1 MLAFKPTFLRHLWT
15 AILSVCQ
22 TSLFG
27 SATPLLHVISRGI
40 PMSPEDS
47 DRIVPL
53 LAVFC
58 SLFSLL
64 IATLHD
70 SEFYADDNHGG
81 KFILCFNWIDF
92 IVLAVPLAQRYFSRH

>member
-1 MLAFKPTFLRHLWT
+1 
-15 AILSVCQ
+15 
-22 TSLFG
+22 
-27 SATPLLHVISRGI
+27 
-40 PMSPEDS
+40 MSQEDS

-70 SEFYADDNHGG
+70 SEFYADDNTAGMCSAFFFL
-81 KFILCFNWIDF
+81 KKRSVEPYI
-92 IVLAVPLAQRYFSRH
+92 IVKYLKLLLHIF

>member
-27 SATPLLHVISRGI
+27 SATPLLHIISRGI
-40 PMSPEDS
+40 AMSHEDS

-70 SEFYADDNHGG
+70 SEFYADDNPTGTCTASVH
-81 KFILCFNWIDF
+81 
-92 IVLAVPLAQRYFSRH
+92 FSVSI

>member
-1 MLAFKPTFLRHLWT
+1 MLAFKPTFLRHLWS

-22 TSLFG
+22 ASLFG
-27 SATPLLHVISRGI
+27 TGRPFLHVISRGI

-47 DRIVPL
+47 DCIVPL

-70 SEFYADDNHGG
+70 SEFYSDDNHSGMYT
-81 KFILCFNWIDF
+81 I
-92 IVLAVPLAQRYFSRH
+92 

>member
-1 MLAFKPTFLRHLWT
+1 
-15 AILSVCQ
+15 
-22 TSLFG
+22 
-27 SATPLLHVISRGI
+27 
-40 PMSPEDS
+40 MSPEDS

-70 SEFYADDNHGG
+70 SEFYDDDNHTGTYIDHVSFDGG
-81 KFILCFNWIDF
+81 LNYCND
-92 IVLAVPLAQRYFSRH
+92 

>member
-1 MLAFKPTFLRHLWT
+1 MLAFKPAFLRHLWT

-27 SATPLLHVISRGI
+27 SATPLLQVISRGI
-40 PMSPEDS
+40 AMSHEDS

-70 SEFYADDNHGG
+70 SEFYADDNPAGMCSALFFF
-81 KFILCFNWIDF
+81 KKC
-92 IVLAVPLAQRYFSRH
+92 